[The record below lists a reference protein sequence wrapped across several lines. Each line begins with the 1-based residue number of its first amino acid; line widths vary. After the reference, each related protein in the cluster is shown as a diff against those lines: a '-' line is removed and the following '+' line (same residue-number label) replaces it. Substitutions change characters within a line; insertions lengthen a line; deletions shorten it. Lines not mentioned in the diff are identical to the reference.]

1 MSGLIRY
8 EWLRLITIRSTWI
21 MLAMPIVV
29 TAAVGWLFGY
39 FSNALDRGG
48 DGAKV
53 SFGLLITASPVMTL
67 AAVFLSVVFA
77 QAIGQE
83 YRHGLIRVTLTQFPH
98 RSRVLVVK
106 IVTMSILVLLMA
118 VIVVAVL
125 WGAAIV
131 GIAPTGGSIK
141 YVAATDNPLIVRALL
156 YVLIFTA
163 IAFAITMITRII
175 QLGIILPI
183 VLALLVEPIVRVI
196 VLLATIGSGGGGP
209 PDISSE
215 PLILRLLP
223 FTSGQ
228 SALSTDGDPWQGL
241 LVFAIWGAALLIP
254 GWILFVRRD
263 A

>member
-1 MSGLIRY
+1 
-8 EWLRLITIRSTWI
+8 
-21 MLAMPIVV
+21 
-29 TAAVGWLFGY
+29 
-39 FSNALDRGG
+39 
-48 DGAKV
+48 
-53 SFGLLITASPVMTL
+53 
-67 AAVFLSVVFA
+67 
-77 QAIGQE
+77 
-83 YRHGLIRVTLTQFPH
+83 
-98 RSRVLVVK
+98 
-106 IVTMSILVLLMA
+106 
-118 VIVVAVL
+118 
-125 WGAAIV
+125 
-131 GIAPTGGSIK
+131 
-141 YVAATDNPLIVRALL
+141 LIVRALL
-156 YVLIFTA
+156 YVLIFTL

-196 VLLATIGSGGGGP
+196 VLISMGQSGGGQ

>member
-21 MLAMPIVV
+21 MLAMPIILA
-29 TAAVGWLFGY
+29 AAVGWLFGH
-39 FSNALDRGG
+39 FSDALDPGG
-48 DGAKV
+48 KGVTIGFDV
-53 SFGLLITASPVMTL
+53 LIGASPIMTL
-67 AAVFLSVVFA
+67 SAVFLSVVCA

-106 IVTMSILVLLMA
+106 IAMMSILALIMA
-118 VIVVAVL
+118 AVVVAVF
-125 WGAAIV
+125 WGAAVV
-131 GIAPTGGSIK
+131 GITPTGGSVN
-141 YVAATDNPLIVRALL
+141 YVAATDNSLIVRALL
-156 YVLIFTA
+156 YVLIFTM

-196 VLLATIGSGGGGP
+196 VLISMGQSSGGQ

-241 LVFAIWGAALLIP
+241 LVFAIWGAALMIP
-254 GWILFVRRD
+254 GWILFARRD

>member
-1 MSGLIRY
+1 MLI
-8 EWLRLITIRSTWI
+8 
-21 MLAMPIVV
+21 
-29 TAAVGWLFGY
+29 
-39 FSNALDRGG
+39 
-48 DGAKV
+48 
-53 SFGLLITASPVMTL
+53 
-67 AAVFLSVVFA
+67 
-77 QAIGQE
+77 
-83 YRHGLIRVTLTQFPH
+83 
-98 RSRVLVVK
+98 
-106 IVTMSILVLLMA
+106 MA

-163 IAFAITMITRII
+163 IAFSITMITRII

-183 VLALLVEPIVRVI
+183 VLALLVEPIIRVI
-196 VLLATIGSGGGGP
+196 VLIATGGSNNGP
-209 PDISSE
+209 PNIGAE
-215 PLILRLLP
+215 PLIIRLLP

-228 SALSTDGDPWQGL
+228 SALATDGNPWQGL

>member
-1 MSGLIRY
+1 MSGQIRY
-8 EWLRLITIRSTWI
+8 EWLRLTTIRSTWI
-21 MLAMPIVV
+21 MLAMPIVLA
-29 TAAVGWLFGY
+29 AAVGWLFGH
-39 FSNALDRGG
+39 FSSALDRSGQG
-48 DGAKV
+48 LTIG
-53 SFGLLITASPVMTL
+53 FELLINASPVMTL

-98 RSRVLVVK
+98 RNRVLVVK
-106 IVTMSILVLLMA
+106 IAMMSILVLVMA

-131 GIAPTGGSIK
+131 GIAPTGGSIR
-141 YVAATDNPLIVRALL
+141 YIAATDNPLIVRALL
-156 YVLIFTA
+156 YVLVFTA

-183 VLALLVEPIVRVI
+183 VLALLVEPIIRVI
-196 VLLATIGSGGGGP
+196 VLIATGGSNGGR
-209 PDISSE
+209 PDIASE

-223 FTSGQ
+223 FSSGQ
-228 SALSTDGDPWQGL
+228 SALATDGDPWQGL
-241 LVFAIWGAALLIP
+241 LIFAIWGAVLLIP